1 MTHGYIDNPETRQ
14 IGKNIELYAV
24 KKNSAEFPIEIG
36 LNPIYTSEGNLT
48 LTAIVDITYKK
59 KIETRFRLM
68 FEAFPNAVILVNS
81 KGKIEMANKLA
92 KIQFGYTNEELINSN
107 LETLIPE
114 RFRNKHQSYIEMF
127 QNNPK
132 SRMMGYGRNLFAL
145 KKDGTE
151 FPVEIGLNLIPL
163 ENEDYILASIINITE
178 RKKQEELIKAQNL
191 ELKKSEQELKELNV
205 TKDKFFS
212 IIAHDLKNPFNIILG
227 YSDLLSDD
235 FEYYNDKDK
244 IKFISEINRSAK
256 TTFNLLENLLTW
268 AQSQQGK
275 IKIQKEN
282 LNLLELVQMAV
293 TPYTPNSRNKNITIE
308 IDITENKI
316 ILADKYTM
324 STVISNLINNAVKFT
339 PENGKIK
346 ITSSVNLS
354 WVEIFIEDTGVG
366 MSKNQQNNL
375 FNINN
380 KNNSTLGTN
389 KESGTGLGLML
400 CKEFVEKNNGTIQV
414 KSKIGRGSI
423 FIIKLPIK

>member
-1 MTHGYIDNPETRQ
+1 M
-14 IGKNIELYAV
+14 
-24 KKNSAEFPIEIG
+24 
-36 LNPIYTSEGNLT
+36 
-48 LTAIVDITYKK
+48 
-59 KIETRFRLM
+59 
-68 FEAFPNAVILVNS
+68 
-81 KGKIEMANKLA
+81 
-92 KIQFGYTNEELINSN
+92 
-107 LETLIPE
+107 
-114 RFRNKHQSYIEMF
+114 
-127 QNNPK
+127 
-132 SRMMGYGRNLFAL
+132 
-145 KKDGTE
+145 
-151 FPVEIGLNLIPL
+151 
-163 ENEDYILASIINITE
+163 
-178 RKKQEELIKAQNL
+178 
-191 ELKKSEQELKELNV
+191 
-205 TKDKFFS
+205 
-212 IIAHDLKNPFNIILG
+212 
-227 YSDLLSDD
+227 LSDD